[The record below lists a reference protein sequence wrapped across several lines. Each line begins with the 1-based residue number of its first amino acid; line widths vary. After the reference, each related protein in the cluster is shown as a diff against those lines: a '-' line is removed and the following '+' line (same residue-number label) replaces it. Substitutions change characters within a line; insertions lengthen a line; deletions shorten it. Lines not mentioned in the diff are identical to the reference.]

1 MVPDVRPENVN
12 VVVLVVL
19 LQLWPQKLE
28 LRLTPYVGVDVSL
41 GATQAKVIL
50 SLLTLVAL
58 GSVGGFGTK
67 IKEDGEN

>member
-12 VVVLVVL
+12 VVLSVVL

-28 LRLTPYVGVDVSL
+28 LSVTPYVGDNVFL
-41 GATQAKVIL
+41 GAFQAKVML
-50 SLLTLVAL
+50 SLLTVVAL